1 MQPGEGRRQRR
12 LRRLI
17 KLESNRPGHFA
28 GHWRQPSGRRATGR
42 AWPIARQQAVHW
54 LARGTVGSLYRRV
67 GNTSKSLDT
76 FNGFPVTVAVTM
88 GCGDYGP
95 MLPAERREDWNIPD
109 PKELPAEVFR
119 RVRELIEEKVMT
131 LLASLLS
138 STPEEGKPV
147 QAGFGVEREPN
158 PLRAGD
164 GGN

>member
-1 MQPGEGRRQRR
+1 
-12 LRRLI
+12 
-17 KLESNRPGHFA
+17 
-28 GHWRQPSGRRATGR
+28 
-42 AWPIARQQAVHW
+42 
-54 LARGTVGSLYRRV
+54 
-67 GNTSKSLDT
+67 
-76 FNGFPVTVAVTM
+76 M